1 MSYLPFP
8 KAEAYGVEIG
18 YEELILAIKAHSLP
32 QESRAVGGCASERR
46 GRQNPQNSCWVF
58 TQVSNAL
65 QYVINGFTVSGNQKW

>member
-18 YEELILAIKAHSLP
+18 YGELILAIKAHSLP

-46 GRQNPQNSCWVF
+46 GRQTAAHLLKTPAGFSPRYPMHC
-58 TQVSNAL
+58 
-65 QYVINGFTVSGNQKW
+65 NGYLICD

>member
-1 MSYLPFP
+1 MAPMSYLPFP

-46 GRQNPQNSCWVF
+46 GRQRVPTAAHLLKF
-58 TQVSNAL
+58 PA
-65 QYVINGFTVSGNQKW
+65 GFSPRYPMHCNM

>member
-32 QESRAVGGCASERR
+32 QESRAVGGCTSERR
-46 GRQNPQNSCWVF
+46 LLKTP
-58 TQVSNAL
+58 A
-65 QYVINGFTVSGNQKW
+65 GFSPMYPMHCNM